1 MTDTTIQIDAKT
13 KAIRSDD
20 RWVIQRM
27 QSDGNYD
34 MVDNW
39 TGNRRS
45 LFHWLEKNRI
55 TPSRDAEQ
63 QLALLPERKSFRED
77 TE

>member
-1 MTDTTIQIDAKT
+1 MTDTLIQVDAKT
-13 KAIRSDD
+13 RAIRSDD
-20 RWVIQRM
+20 KWVIQKATTE
-27 QSDGNYD
+27 GAYD

-45 LFHWLEKNRI
+45 LFHWLEKNGV
-55 TPSRDAEQ
+55 TPSREAEQ
-63 QLALLPERKSFRED
+63 KLALLPERKSFRED

>member
-1 MTDTTIQIDAKT
+1 MTDVTIQIDMKT
-13 KAIRSDD
+13 RAIRSDD
-20 RWVIQRM
+20 KWVIQRM
-27 QSDGNYD
+27 QSNGDYD
-34 MVDNW
+34 MVDHW

-45 LFHWLEKNRI
+45 LFHWLDKNGI

-63 QLALLPERKSFRED
+63 RLALLPERRSFRED